1 MSNAEY
7 LASILKNPKGTA
19 QTLRRWHEAIE
30 SAGFTEQQA
39 IELTKFVFTLI
50 ITFGGQETK

>member
-7 LASILKNPKGTA
+7 MASILKDPNGTA
-19 QTLRRWHEAIE
+19 ITLRRWYSALE
-30 SAGFTEQQA
+30 SAGFTERQA
-39 IELTKFVFTLI
+39 DELTKFVLTLI